1 MNKIIILYTK
11 KLIYTNTKY
20 EYNTRNNEQNYN
32 FIYKKIIIYKYKI
45 QI

>member
-20 EYNTRNNEQNYN
+20 EYSTRNNEQNYN
-32 FIYKKIIIYKYKI
+32 IIYKKIIKYKI
-45 QI
+45 RI